1 MVKPT
6 FKRIIRRKPFHRTKA
21 VDFDVEAEPSEDRR
35 LGYVSVEDVWA
46 EVPLGRNWIAAYR
59 LVEQRGYPVVAELR
73 IFPAEKRVWKNKVG
87 SRSPG
92 EWSAEFFGCKAKVP
106 RGGITARMVRAVR
119 IGEHHRV
126 ASEFISELRGQGG
139 KPNLALDL
147 IQGGAALMEVQST
160 FEIKKTVPRSDVRP
174 RRRLAKGRPEIFYAE
189 MAGAYVEELQA
200 GSKRPIVD
208 LAKRLRLDR
217 SKVRDMIY
225 AARRRG
231 LLSEARH
238 GKRGGDLTDK
248 AKRLL
253 RKFESPKKGE
263 F

>member
-1 MVKPT
+1 MSKPS
-6 FKRIIRRKPFHRTKA
+6 FNRIIRRKPVHRGKEHG
-21 VDFDVEAEPSEDRR
+21 FDVEVEPSEDPR
-35 LGYVSVEDVWA
+35 LKFVSVDDVWV
-46 EVPLGRNWIAAYR
+46 EVPLGRDWIAAYR

-73 IFPAEKRVWKNKVG
+73 IFPAEKKVWKNKVG
-87 SRSPG
+87 SRSAG
-92 EWSAEFFGCKAKVP
+92 EWSAEILGRTAKVP

-139 KPNLALDL
+139 EPNIALDL
-147 IQGGAALMEVQST
+147 IQGKAAGRMEVHST
-160 FEIKKTVPRSDVRP
+160 FEIKKTEPRSDVRP

-189 MAGAYVEELQA
+189 MARAYVEELQA

-231 LLSEARH
+231 LLEGGSQ
-238 GKRGGDLTDK
+238 GKKGGKLSDK

-253 RKFESPKKGE
+253 RNTQRKKE
-263 F
+263 DT